1 MGSGR
6 RTDLFLRDPTRA
18 RVCRGSGD
26 SGGRVRGLVNPRWL
40 GGVLPVP
47 KSGPSKL
54 RGALDSPLPG
64 FGGGGDTGH
73 GTVSAGGEATVGGR
87 AGLAGSMSGAEDLAA
102 PPVDGHW
109 PAGNKTGCAHGRA
122 H

>member
-1 MGSGR
+1 MGSSG
-6 RTDLFLRDPTRA
+6 RTDHFLRDPTRA

-40 GGVLPVP
+40 GGVLQVP

-64 FGGGGDTGH
+64 FGGGGHTGY
-73 GTVSAGGEATVGGR
+73 GTVSTGGEATVGGR
-87 AGLAGSMSGAEDLAA
+87 ADLAGSISG
-102 PPVDGHW
+102 V
-109 PAGNKTGCAHGRA
+109 CFR
-122 H
+122 